1 MGCLKRMEYSIGL
14 HKWIGFHD
22 VFEKFASSDKVVKNL
37 WMYIRFQQEEARIQ
51 AWESNEKAKAEA
63 EMRKI
68 EVYIFSMFDMFYEIS
83 N

>member
-1 MGCLKRMEYSIGL
+1 M
-14 HKWIGFHD
+14 
-22 VFEKFASSDKVVKNL
+22 
-37 WMYIRFQQEEARIQ
+37 WMYNRFQQEEARIQ

-68 EVYIFSMFDMFYEIS
+68 EVYINSTFDMFYEIW

>member
-1 MGCLKRMEYSIGL
+1 
-14 HKWIGFHD
+14 
-22 VFEKFASSDKVVKNL
+22 
-37 WMYIRFQQEEARIQ
+37 MYTRFQQEEARIQ

-68 EVYIFSMFDMFYEIS
+68 EVYINSTFHMFYEIW

>member
-1 MGCLKRMEYSIGL
+1 M
-14 HKWIGFHD
+14 
-22 VFEKFASSDKVVKNL
+22 

-68 EVYIFSMFDMFYEIS
+68 EVYITSMFDKFYEIW